1 MKNFKLLL
9 FSLLLIFF
17 GCDRSQFIER
27 QEDKLIGQWDFKR
40 VVKVENFNR
49 NNITKQYKD
58 QVITFKGDGTM
69 QWQNFETQDNW
80 EGSYQVFYYNNI
92 GGDDGSTETSL
103 RLEANLTDT
112 SNNEIME
119 ITFENLNVFNNRMNF
134 DLRDEGIA
142 LEVRMIK

>member
-1 MKNFKLLL
+1 
-9 FSLLLIFF
+9 
-17 GCDRSQFIER
+17 
-27 QEDKLIGQWDFKR
+27 
-40 VVKVENFNR
+40 
-49 NNITKQYKD
+49 
-58 QVITFKGDGTM
+58 M
-69 QWQNFETQDNW
+69 QWENFETQDYW

-92 GGDDGSTETSL
+92 GGDDGSSESSL

>member
-1 MKNFKLLL
+1 MKNFNLL
-9 FSLLLIFF
+9 FLGVLMVIF
-17 GCDRSQFIER
+17 GCDRTQFIER

-49 NNITKQYKD
+49 NNITNQYKE
-58 QVITFKGDGTM
+58 QVITFKDDGTI
-69 QWQNFETQDNW
+69 QWQNFETQNYW

-92 GGDDGSTETSL
+92 GGADGSSESSL

-119 ITFENLNVFNNRMNF
+119 ITFENFNVFNNRMNF

>member
-27 QEDKLIGQWDFKR
+27 QENKLIGQWDFKR

-142 LEVRMIK
+142 IEVRMIK

>member
-1 MKNFKLLL
+1 MKNFKLLF
-9 FSLLLIFF
+9 FSLLLIIF
-17 GCDRSQFIER
+17 GCDRTQFIER

>member
-27 QEDKLIGQWDFKR
+27 QENKLIGQWDFKR

-112 SNNEIME
+112 SNNETME

-142 LEVRMIK
+142 IEVRMIK